1 MTQFI
6 QKFIEKNIDLIDAN
20 KWDEVFLNWYNDAE
34 KIWPAAELEFEEFM
48 NILDSAD
55 IKPDMFSRYHV
66 LYDEIVWMME
76 NAKKDVV
83 MGYTT
88 SNSGN
93 HIGRFSIINQ
103 LHTKLGYTDE
113 EVHKIMDDAASSL
126 NMRYTEY
133 YGGGYTW

>member
-6 QKFIEKNIDLIDAN
+6 QKFIEKNIDLIEDN

-34 KIWPAAELEFEEFM
+34 EIWPAEVEFEEFM
-48 NILDSAD
+48 DILDSAD
-55 IKPDMFSRYHV
+55 IKPNMFSRYHV
-66 LYDEIVWMME
+66 LYDEIVWIME

-83 MGYTT
+83 MGYAT
-88 SNSGN
+88 SN
-93 HIGRFSIINQ
+93 IGRFYLMNK
-103 LHTKLGYTDE
+103 LHSTLRYTAE

-126 NMRYTEY
+126 NMRYTDF

>member
-1 MTQFI
+1 MTHFI
-6 QKFIEKNIDLIDAN
+6 QKFIEKNINLIEDN
-20 KWDEVFLNWYNDAE
+20 KWDEVFLNWYNE
-34 KIWPAAELEFEEFM
+34 TEEIWPAEIEFEEFM
-48 NILDSAD
+48 DTLDYAD
-55 IKPDMFSRYHV
+55 IKPDIFARYHV

-76 NAKKDVV
+76 HAKKDVL

-88 SNSGN
+88 SSGA
-93 HIGRFSIINQ
+93 HHVGRFSLMNR

-113 EVHKIMDDAASSL
+113 EVHKIMDDAAKSL

>member
-6 QKFIEKNIDLIDAN
+6 QEFIEKNIDLMEDN
-20 KWDEVFLNWYNDAE
+20 KWDEVFLNWYNEAE
-34 KIWPAAELEFEEFM
+34 EIWPAEVEFEEFM

-66 LYDEIVWMME
+66 LYDKIVWMME

-88 SNSGN
+88 SNGGH

-103 LHTKLGYTDE
+103 LHTKLGYTAE
-113 EVHKIMDDAASSL
+113 EVHKITDDAASSL
-126 NMRYTEY
+126 NMRYTDY

>member
-6 QKFIEKNIDLIDAN
+6 QKFIEKNIDLIEDN

-34 KIWPAAELEFEEFM
+34 EIWPAEVEFEEFM
-48 NILDSAD
+48 DILDSAD
-55 IKPDMFSRYHV
+55 IKPNMFSRYHV

-83 MGYTT
+83 LGATT
-88 SNSGN
+88 SSGGH
-93 HIGRFSIINQ
+93 HIGRFSLINR
-103 LHTKLGYTDE
+103 LHTKLGYSDE

>member
-1 MTQFI
+1 MQPSE
-6 QKFIEKNIDLIDAN
+6 IEFK
-20 KWDEVFLNWYNDAE
+20 
-34 KIWPAAELEFEEFM
+34 ELM

-66 LYDEIVWMME
+66 LYDEIVWIME
-76 NAKKDVV
+76 NAKKDVL

-88 SNSGN
+88 SSGA
-93 HIGRFSIINQ
+93 HHVGRFSLINR
-103 LHTKLGYTDE
+103 LSTTLGYTTE

-126 NMRYTEY
+126 NMRYTDF

>member
-1 MTQFI
+1 MTQFT
-6 QKFIEKNIDLIDAN
+6 QKFIEKNIDLIEDN

-34 KIWPAAELEFEEFM
+34 EVWPAEIEFEEFM
-48 NILDSAD
+48 NTLNYAH

-66 LYDEIVWMME
+66 LYDEVVWMME
-76 NAKKDVV
+76 NAMKDAV
-83 MGYTT
+83 MGCYTT
-88 SNSGN
+88 SRGE
-93 HIGRFSIINQ
+93 HHVGRFSLINQ

-126 NMRYTEY
+126 NMRYTDY

>member
-6 QKFIEKNIDLIDAN
+6 QKFIEKNIDLIEDN
-20 KWDEVFLNWYNDAE
+20 KWDEVFLNWYNEAE
-34 KIWPAAELEFEEFM
+34 EIWPAEVEFEEFM

-55 IKPDMFSRYHV
+55 IKPNMFSRYHV
-66 LYDEIVWMME
+66 LYDEIVWIME

-83 MGYTT
+83 MGATT
-88 SNSGN
+88 SHGRP
-93 HIGRFSIINQ
+93 HIGRFSTINK
-103 LHTKLGYTDE
+103 LYTKLGYSDE

>member
-6 QKFIEKNIDLIDAN
+6 QKFIEKNIDRIEDN
-20 KWDEVFLNWYNDAE
+20 KWDEVFLSWYNDAE
-34 KIWPAAELEFEEFM
+34 EIWPADTEFEEFM
-48 NILDSAD
+48 NILESAD
-55 IKPDMFSRYHV
+55 IKPNMFSRCQV

-88 SNSGN
+88 SSGAH
-93 HIGRFSIINQ
+93 HIGRFSLMNR
-103 LHTKLGYTDE
+103 LNTKLGYTDE

-126 NMRYTEY
+126 NMRYTDF
-133 YGGGYTW
+133 YGGGYAW